1 MSIKLYDNGG
11 NIASPG
17 AVNADPVLASGQTLT
32 DAAIGGDHT
41 VTVVGGARYA
51 FTAGLTGGFIFGIAA
66 VTTAANIVWA
76 CGLNDTI
83 VIKIPASYTT
93 LHYAGLAN
101 NAAGYLRRLN

>member
-17 AVNADPVLASGQTLT
+17 AVNADPILASGQTMT

-41 VTVVGGARYA
+41 VTVVAGARYA

-83 VIKIPASYTT
+83 MIKIPQGYTS
-93 LHYAGLAN
+93 LHYAGLVN